1 MSRLLCAGF
10 SRLKKSKCFWGC
22 MIFMFLYAAFMRYSQ
37 YMEGKSWGYLFSV
50 DDGFFSYT
58 ALIGI
63 LLSAFISLYI
73 GTEYSD
79 GTIRNKLVIGHT
91 RTSIYLS
98 NLIVCLT
105 AGLLICLSFL
115 CASLLTGIAL
125 LEPFQGSARDIVIL
139 TLTSFMMAFSFTAL
153 LTLTA
158 MICQNRA
165 ITAVINILSVFFL
178 LMASLM
184 ISSYLNQP
192 EMYEAYSYIDESGEL
207 INVEAEPNPNYP
219 RGATREV
226 YEFLNDFLPSGQ
238 VMQFNMS
245 TPEDPGLLCLC
256 SGTILLVSTGLG
268 IYIFKKK
275 NIK

>member
-10 SRLKKSKCFWGC
+10 SRLKKSKCFWAC
-22 MIFMFLYAAFMRYSQ
+22 MIFMFLYAVFMRWTQ
-37 YMEGKSWGYLFSV
+37 YMDSKSWGYLSSM

-79 GTIRNKLVIGHT
+79 GTLRNKLVIGHT
-91 RTSIYLS
+91 RPAIYLS

-105 AGLLICLSFL
+105 AGLLMCLSFL
-115 CASLLTGIAL
+115 CASLFAGMAL
-125 LEPFQGSARDIVIL
+125 VEPFQGSVREIIIL
-139 TLTSFMMAFSFTAL
+139 TVTSFMMTFSFTAL

-165 ITAVINILSVFFL
+165 ITAVINILAVFFL
-178 LMASLM
+178 LFASLM
-184 ISSYLNQP
+184 IASYLNQP
-192 EMYEAYSYIDESGEL
+192 EMYDAYSYTDESGEL

-219 RGATREV
+219 RGATRKV
-226 YEFLNDFLPSGQ
+226 YEFLEDFLPSGQ

-245 TPEDPGLLCLC
+245 TPEEPAFLCLY
-256 SGTILLVSTGLG
+256 SGTILLVSTGVG
-268 IYIFKKK
+268 ISIFREK